1 MSKSSWLEYIPDWYL
16 EAILF
21 IIVAGVFIGLPVA
34 LVLSSAT
41 APSVEDGKPDRHG
54 DDITVRTIDRHEYII
69 YVGYKAGG
77 ICHKEDCK
85 FCNNKLK
92 GMKDDTDL

>member
-1 MSKSSWLEYIPDWYL
+1 MSKGDWLDYVPAWYL
-16 EAILF
+16 EAVLF
-21 IIVAGVFIGLPVA
+21 ILVFAVVIGLPIA
-34 LVLSSAT
+34 LASSSTT
-41 APSVEDGKPDRHG
+41 APSVEDDKTDMYG

-69 YVGYKAGG
+69 YIGYKAGG

-92 GMKDDTDL
+92 GVKDATDL